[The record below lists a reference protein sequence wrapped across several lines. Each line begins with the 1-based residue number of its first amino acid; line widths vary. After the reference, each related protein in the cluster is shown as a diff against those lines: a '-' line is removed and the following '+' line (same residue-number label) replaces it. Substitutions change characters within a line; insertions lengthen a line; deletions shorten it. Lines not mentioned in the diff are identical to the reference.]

1 MAKIKTMYS
10 KLKNWHKGA
19 ILVGLFVVVTV
30 LLLYMNTPKTEV
42 TLYKNLSETS
52 QQQVTDQLAKM
63 GVDYTVDKSG
73 NILVDEKVET
83 LVRDKFADLGIP
95 YTGQD
100 GNDILLNSSLG
111 ASEEDKKMQ
120 EKVGTKVNLE
130 KEIVQSYGTTIDS
143 ASVQLT
149 LPESSSIF
157 EEASQKGTAA
167 VTLKTKNNQ
176 TLTSEQV
183 LGIQRT
189 VSAAVPN
196 VASDD
201 VAIID
206 TKKGVISEADT
217 SKEEGSS
224 AYKNEVDI
232 QNAIGKNVK
241 TDIEGT
247 LSSIFAL
254 DNFRVNTNV
263 VVNFDEIK
271 QNTEHYPNDGKVRS
285 NQKDTSTDTSKGSAN
300 TTESG
305 TASNADVPNY
315 TEQNGD
321 DTNTYTSEKS
331 SETTNYELDSTIQ
344 EIKKHPALAK
354 TNVVVWVDQNALNKN
369 GVDMAEFTK
378 AIGVSAGLTPNMTT
392 EEAGADGE
400 AAAAPTFE
408 GTFQNGDVTIMPIQ
422 FLDNATPAEKDTTEK
437 AEPASKA
444 WIWWLAGGLL
454 FAVIAAGIIT
464 YIILLKRKE
473 QLEEALE
480 PEEKDY
486 IPAEEAIINPEEH
499 PDFNFQT
506 DAFDL
511 SEPELKARKES
522 LKNKLGEMAKE
533 DPGRAA
539 AVIQKWLNERQE

>member
-19 ILVGLFVVVTV
+19 IFVGLFVVVTV
-30 LLLYMNTPKTEV
+30 FLLYLNTPKTEI

-130 KEIVQSYGTTIDS
+130 KEIVQSYGTTVDS

-157 EEASQKGTAA
+157 EEASQKGSAA

-196 VASDD
+196 VASED

-206 TKKGVISEADT
+206 TKNGVISEADT
-217 SKEEGSS
+217 TKEEGSS

-254 DNFRVNTNV
+254 DNFRVNTSV
-263 VVNFDEIK
+263 TVNFDEIK
-271 QNTEHYPNDGKVRS
+271 QNTERYPNDGKVRS

-305 TASNADVPNY
+305 TAANADVPNY
-315 TEQNGD
+315 TEENGGD
-321 DTNTYTSEKS
+321 ANTYTSEKS

-354 TNVVVWVDQNALNKN
+354 TNVVVWVDQQALNNN

-378 AIGVSAGLTPNMTT
+378 AVGVSAGLTPNMATPEGA
-392 EEAGADGE
+392 EEGAT
-400 AAAAPTFE
+400 PTFE

-422 FLDNATPAEKDTTEK
+422 FLDNQAPVEKDTGKTPES
-437 AEPASKA
+437 ASKA

-454 FAVIAAGIIT
+454 FAIIAAGIIG
-464 YIILLKRKE
+464 YIIFLKRKE

-480 PEEKDY
+480 PEEVDY
-486 IPAEEAIINPEEH
+486 IPAEEAIVVPEDH

-506 DAFDL
+506 DAFHL

>member
-19 ILVGLFVVVTV
+19 IFVGLFVVVTV
-30 LLLYMNTPKTEV
+30 FLLYLNTPKTEI

-130 KEIVQSYGTTIDS
+130 KEIVQSYGTTVDS

-157 EEASQKGTAA
+157 EEASQKGSAA

-196 VASDD
+196 VASED

-206 TKKGVISEADT
+206 TKNGVISEADT
-217 SKEEGSS
+217 TKEEGSS

-254 DNFRVNTNV
+254 DNFRVNTSV
-263 VVNFDEIK
+263 TVNFDEIK
-271 QNTEHYPNDGKVRS
+271 QNTERYPNDGKVRS
-285 NQKDTSTDTSKGSAN
+285 NQKDTSTDTSKGSTN

-305 TASNADVPNY
+305 TAANADVPNY
-315 TEQNGD
+315 TEENGG

-354 TNVVVWVDQNALNKN
+354 TNVVVWVDQQALNNN

-378 AIGVSAGLTPNMTT
+378 AVGVSAGLTPNMATPEGA
-392 EEAGADGE
+392 EEGAT
-400 AAAAPTFE
+400 PTFE

-422 FLDNATPAEKDTTEK
+422 FLDNQTPVEKDAGKTP
-437 AEPASKA
+437 EPASKA

-454 FAVIAAGIIT
+454 FAIIAAGIIG
-464 YIILLKRKE
+464 YIIFLKRKE

-480 PEEKDY
+480 PEEVDY
-486 IPAEEAIINPEEH
+486 IPAEEAIVMPEDH

-506 DAFDL
+506 DAFHL

>member
-19 ILVGLFVVVTV
+19 IFVGLFVVVTV
-30 LLLYMNTPKTEV
+30 FLLYLNTPKTEI

-73 NILVDEKVET
+73 NILVDEKVEI

-130 KEIVQSYGTTIDS
+130 KEIVQSYGTTVDS

-157 EEASQKGTAA
+157 EEASQKGSAA

-196 VASDD
+196 VASED

-206 TKKGVISEADT
+206 TKNGVISEADT
-217 SKEEGSS
+217 TKEEGSS

-254 DNFRVNTNV
+254 DNFRVNTSV
-263 VVNFDEIK
+263 TVNFDEIK
-271 QNTEHYPNDGKVRS
+271 QNTERYPNDGKVRS
-285 NQKDTSTDTSKGSAN
+285 NQKDTSTDTSKGSTN

-305 TASNADVPNY
+305 TAANADVPNY
-315 TEQNGD
+315 TEENGG

-354 TNVVVWVDQNALNKN
+354 TNVVVWVDQQALNNN

-378 AIGVSAGLTPNMTT
+378 AVGVSAGLTPNMATPEGA
-392 EEAGADGE
+392 EEGAT
-400 AAAAPTFE
+400 PTFE

-422 FLDNATPAEKDTTEK
+422 FLDNQTPVEKDAGKTP
-437 AEPASKA
+437 EPASKA

-454 FAVIAAGIIT
+454 FAIIAAGIIG
-464 YIILLKRKE
+464 YIIFLKRKE

-480 PEEKDY
+480 PEEVDY
-486 IPAEEAIINPEEH
+486 IPAEEAIVMPEDH

-506 DAFDL
+506 DAFHL

>member
-19 ILVGLFVVVTV
+19 IFVGLFVVVTV
-30 LLLYMNTPKTEV
+30 FLLYLNTPKTEI

-63 GVDYTVDKSG
+63 GVDYTVDKTG

-130 KEIVQSYGTTIDS
+130 KEIVQSYGTTVDS
-143 ASVQLT
+143 VSVQLT

-157 EEASQKGTAA
+157 EEASQKGSAA

-196 VASDD
+196 VASED

-206 TKKGVISEADT
+206 TKNGVISEADT
-217 SKEEGSS
+217 TKEEGSS

-254 DNFRVNTNV
+254 DNFRVNTSV
-263 VVNFDEIK
+263 TVNFDEIK
-271 QNTEHYPNDGKVRS
+271 QNTERYPNDGKVRS
-285 NQKDTSTDTSKGSAN
+285 NQKDTSTDTTKGSTN

-305 TASNADVPNY
+305 TAANADVPNY
-315 TEQNGD
+315 TEENGG

-354 TNVVVWVDQNALNKN
+354 TNVVVWVDQQALNNN

-378 AIGVSAGLTPNMTT
+378 AVGVSAGLTPNMATPEGAEEGTT
-392 EEAGADGE
+392 
-400 AAAAPTFE
+400 PTFE

-422 FLDNATPAEKDTTEK
+422 FLDNQAPVEKDTGKTP
-437 AEPASKA
+437 EPASKA

-454 FAVIAAGIIT
+454 FAIIAAGIIG
-464 YIILLKRKE
+464 YIIFLKRKE

-480 PEEKDY
+480 PEEVDY
-486 IPAEEAIINPEEH
+486 IPAEEAIVVPEDH

-506 DAFDL
+506 DAFHL

>member
-19 ILVGLFVVVTV
+19 IFVGLFVVVTV
-30 LLLYMNTPKTEV
+30 FLLYLNTPKTEI
-42 TLYKNLSETS
+42 TLYKNLSETG

-120 EKVGTKVNLE
+120 EKVGIKVNLE
-130 KEIVQSYGTTIDS
+130 KEIVQSYGTTVDS

-157 EEASQKGTAA
+157 EEASQKGSAA

-196 VASDD
+196 VASED

-206 TKKGVISEADT
+206 TKNGVISEADT
-217 SKEEGSS
+217 TKEEGSS

-254 DNFRVNTNV
+254 DNFRVNTSV
-263 VVNFDEIK
+263 TVNFDEIK
-271 QNTEHYPNDGKVRS
+271 QNTERYPNDGKVRS
-285 NQKDTSTDTSKGSAN
+285 NQKDTSTDTSKGSTN

-305 TASNADVPNY
+305 TAANADVPNY
-315 TEQNGD
+315 TEENGG

-354 TNVVVWVDQNALNKN
+354 TNVVVWVDQQALNNN

-378 AIGVSAGLTPNMTT
+378 AVGVSAGLTPNMATPEGA
-392 EEAGADGE
+392 EEGAT
-400 AAAAPTFE
+400 PTFE

-422 FLDNATPAEKDTTEK
+422 FLDNQTPVEKDTAKTPES
-437 AEPASKA
+437 ASKA

-454 FAVIAAGIIT
+454 FAIIAAGIIG
-464 YIILLKRKE
+464 YIIFLKRKE

-480 PEEKDY
+480 PEEVDY
-486 IPAEEAIINPEEH
+486 IPAEEAIVEPEDH

-506 DAFDL
+506 DAFHL

>member
-1 MAKIKTMYS
+1 MYS

-19 ILVGLFVVVTV
+19 IFVGLFVVVTV
-30 LLLYMNTPKTEV
+30 FLLYLNTPKTEI

-130 KEIVQSYGTTIDS
+130 KEIVQSYGTTVDN

-157 EEASQKGTAA
+157 EEASQKGSAA

-196 VASDD
+196 VASED

-206 TKKGVISEADT
+206 TKNGVISEADT
-217 SKEEGSS
+217 TKEEGSS

-254 DNFRVNTNV
+254 DNFRVNTSV
-263 VVNFDEIK
+263 TVNFDEIK
-271 QNTEHYPNDGKVRS
+271 QNTERYPNDGKVRS
-285 NQKDTSTDTSKGSAN
+285 NQKDTSTDTSKGSTN

-305 TASNADVPNY
+305 TAANADVPNY
-315 TEQNGD
+315 TEENGG

-354 TNVVVWVDQNALNKN
+354 TNVVVWVDQQALNNN
-369 GVDMAEFTK
+369 GVDMAGFTK
-378 AIGVSAGLTPNMTT
+378 AVGVSAGLTPNMATPEGA
-392 EEAGADGE
+392 EEGAT
-400 AAAAPTFE
+400 PTFE

-422 FLDNATPAEKDTTEK
+422 FLDNQAPVEKDTGKTP
-437 AEPASKA
+437 EPASKA

-454 FAVIAAGIIT
+454 FAIIAAGIIG
-464 YIILLKRKE
+464 YIIFLKRKE

-480 PEEKDY
+480 PEEVDY
-486 IPAEEAIINPEEH
+486 IPAEEAIVVPEDH

-506 DAFDL
+506 DAFHL

>member
-19 ILVGLFVVVTV
+19 IFVGLFVVVTV
-30 LLLYMNTPKTEV
+30 FLLYLNTPKTEI

-130 KEIVQSYGTTIDS
+130 KEIVQSYGTTVDN

-157 EEASQKGTAA
+157 EEASQKGSAA

-196 VASDD
+196 VASED

-206 TKKGVISEADT
+206 TKNGVISEADT
-217 SKEEGSS
+217 TKEEGSS

-254 DNFRVNTNV
+254 DNFRVNTSV
-263 VVNFDEIK
+263 TVNFDEIK
-271 QNTEHYPNDGKVRS
+271 QNTERYPNDGKVRS
-285 NQKDTSTDTSKGSAN
+285 NQKDTSTDTSKGSTN

-305 TASNADVPNY
+305 TAANADVPNY
-315 TEQNGD
+315 TEENGG

-354 TNVVVWVDQNALNKN
+354 TNVVVWVDQQALNNN
-369 GVDMAEFTK
+369 GVDMAGFTK
-378 AIGVSAGLTPNMTT
+378 AVGVSAGLTPNMATPEGA
-392 EEAGADGE
+392 EEGAT
-400 AAAAPTFE
+400 PTFE

-422 FLDNATPAEKDTTEK
+422 FLDNQAPVEKDTGKTP
-437 AEPASKA
+437 EPASKA

-454 FAVIAAGIIT
+454 FAIIAAGIIG
-464 YIILLKRKE
+464 YIIFLKRKE

-480 PEEKDY
+480 PEEVDY
-486 IPAEEAIINPEEH
+486 IPAEEAIVVPEDH

-506 DAFDL
+506 DAFHL

>member
-19 ILVGLFVVVTV
+19 IFVGLFVVVTV
-30 LLLYMNTPKTEV
+30 FLLYLNTPKTEI

-111 ASEEDKKMQ
+111 ASEEEKKMQ

-130 KEIVQSYGTTIDS
+130 KEIVQSYGTTVDS

-157 EEASQKGTAA
+157 EEASQKGSAA

-196 VASDD
+196 VASED

-206 TKKGVISEADT
+206 TKNGVISEADT
-217 SKEEGSS
+217 TKEEGSS

-241 TDIEGT
+241 IDIEGT

-254 DNFRVNTNV
+254 DNFRVNTSV
-263 VVNFDEIK
+263 TVNFDEIK
-271 QNTEHYPNDGKVRS
+271 QNTERYPNDGKVRS
-285 NQKDTSTDTSKGSAN
+285 NQKDTSTDTSKGSTN

-305 TASNADVPNY
+305 TAANADVPNY
-315 TEQNGD
+315 TEENGG

-354 TNVVVWVDQNALNKN
+354 TNVVVWVDQQALNNN

-378 AIGVSAGLTPNMTT
+378 AVGVSAGLTPNMATPEGA
-392 EEAGADGE
+392 EEGAT
-400 AAAAPTFE
+400 PTFE

-422 FLDNATPAEKDTTEK
+422 FLDNQTPVEKDAGKTP
-437 AEPASKA
+437 EPASKA

-454 FAVIAAGIIT
+454 FAIIAAGIIG
-464 YIILLKRKE
+464 YIIFLKRKE

-480 PEEKDY
+480 PEEVDY
-486 IPAEEAIINPEEH
+486 IPAEEAIVMPEDH

-506 DAFDL
+506 DAFHL

>member
-19 ILVGLFVVVTV
+19 IFVGLFVVVTV
-30 LLLYMNTPKTEV
+30 FLLYLNTPKTEI
-42 TLYKNLSETS
+42 TLYKNLSETG

-120 EKVGTKVNLE
+120 EKVGIKVNLE
-130 KEIVQSYGTTIDS
+130 KEIVQSYGTTVDS

-157 EEASQKGTAA
+157 EEASQKGSAA

-196 VASDD
+196 VASED

-206 TKKGVISEADT
+206 TKNGVISEADT
-217 SKEEGSS
+217 TKEEGSS

-254 DNFRVNTNV
+254 DNFRVNTSV
-263 VVNFDEIK
+263 TVNFDEIK
-271 QNTEHYPNDGKVRS
+271 QNTERYPNDGKVRS
-285 NQKDTSTDTSKGSAN
+285 NQKDTLTDTSKGSTN

-305 TASNADVPNY
+305 TAANADVPNY
-315 TEQNGD
+315 TEENGG

-354 TNVVVWVDQNALNKN
+354 TNVVVWVDQQALNNN

-378 AIGVSAGLTPNMTT
+378 AVGVSAGLTPNMATPEGA
-392 EEAGADGE
+392 EEGAT
-400 AAAAPTFE
+400 PTFE

-422 FLDNATPAEKDTTEK
+422 FLDNQTPVEKDTAKTP
-437 AEPASKA
+437 EPASKA

-454 FAVIAAGIIT
+454 FAIIAAGIIG
-464 YIILLKRKE
+464 YIIFLKRKE

-480 PEEKDY
+480 PEEVDY
-486 IPAEEAIINPEEH
+486 IPAEEAIVEPEDH

-506 DAFDL
+506 DAFHL

>member
-1 MAKIKTMYS
+1 MYS

-19 ILVGLFVVVTV
+19 IFVGLFVVVTV
-30 LLLYMNTPKTEV
+30 FLLYLNTPKTEI

-130 KEIVQSYGTTIDS
+130 KEIVQSYGTTVDS

-157 EEASQKGTAA
+157 EEASQKGSAA

-196 VASDD
+196 VASED

-206 TKKGVISEADT
+206 TKNGVISEADT
-217 SKEEGSS
+217 TKEEGSS

-254 DNFRVNTNV
+254 DNFRVNTSV
-263 VVNFDEIK
+263 TVNFDEIK
-271 QNTEHYPNDGKVRS
+271 QNTERYPNDGKVRS
-285 NQKDTSTDTSKGSAN
+285 NQKDTSTDTSKGSTN

-305 TASNADVPNY
+305 TAANADVPNY
-315 TEQNGD
+315 TEENGG

-354 TNVVVWVDQNALNKN
+354 TNVVVWVDQQALNNN

-378 AIGVSAGLTPNMTT
+378 AVGVSAGLTPNMATPEGA
-392 EEAGADGE
+392 EEGATL
-400 AAAAPTFE
+400 TFE

-422 FLDNATPAEKDTTEK
+422 FLDNQTPVEKDAGKTP
-437 AEPASKA
+437 EPASKA

-454 FAVIAAGIIT
+454 FAIIAAGIIG
-464 YIILLKRKE
+464 YIIFLKRKE

-480 PEEKDY
+480 PEEVDY
-486 IPAEEAIINPEEH
+486 IPAEEAIVMPEDH

-506 DAFDL
+506 DAFHL

>member
-1 MAKIKTMYS
+1 MYS

-19 ILVGLFVVVTV
+19 IFVGLFVVVTV
-30 LLLYMNTPKTEV
+30 FLLYLNTPKTEI

-130 KEIVQSYGTTIDS
+130 KEIVQSYGTTVDS

-157 EEASQKGTAA
+157 EEASQKGSAA

-196 VASDD
+196 VASED

-206 TKKGVISEADT
+206 TKNGVISEADT
-217 SKEEGSS
+217 TKEEGSS

-254 DNFRVNTNV
+254 DNFRVNTSV
-263 VVNFDEIK
+263 TVNFDEIK
-271 QNTEHYPNDGKVRS
+271 QNTESYPNDGKVRS
-285 NQKDTSTDTSKGSAN
+285 NQKDTSTDTSKGSTN

-305 TASNADVPNY
+305 TAANADVPNY
-315 TEQNGD
+315 TEENGG

-354 TNVVVWVDQNALNKN
+354 TNVVVWVDQQALNNN

-378 AIGVSAGLTPNMTT
+378 AVGVSAGLTPNMATPEGA
-392 EEAGADGE
+392 EEGAT
-400 AAAAPTFE
+400 PTFE

-422 FLDNATPAEKDTTEK
+422 FLDNQAPVEKDTGKTPES
-437 AEPASKA
+437 ASKA

-454 FAVIAAGIIT
+454 FAIIAAGIIG
-464 YIILLKRKE
+464 YIIFLKRKE

-480 PEEKDY
+480 PEEVDY
-486 IPAEEAIINPEEH
+486 IPAEEAIVVPEDH

-506 DAFDL
+506 DAFHL

>member
-19 ILVGLFVVVTV
+19 IFVGLFVVVTV
-30 LLLYMNTPKTEV
+30 FLLYLNMPKTEI

-130 KEIVQSYGTTIDS
+130 KEIVQSYGTTVDS

-157 EEASQKGTAA
+157 EEASQKGSAA

-196 VASDD
+196 VASED

-206 TKKGVISEADT
+206 TKNGVISEADT

-254 DNFRVNTNV
+254 DNFRVNTSV
-263 VVNFDEIK
+263 TVNFDEIK
-271 QNTEHYPNDGKVRS
+271 QNTERYPNDGKVRS
-285 NQKDTSTDTSKGSAN
+285 NQKDTSTDTSKGSTN

-305 TASNADVPNY
+305 TAANADVPNY
-315 TEQNGD
+315 TEENGG

-354 TNVVVWVDQNALNKN
+354 TNVVVWVDQQALNNN

-378 AIGVSAGLTPNMTT
+378 AVGVSAGLTPNMATPEGA
-392 EEAGADGE
+392 EEGAT
-400 AAAAPTFE
+400 PTFE

-422 FLDNATPAEKDTTEK
+422 FLDNQTPVEKDAGKTP
-437 AEPASKA
+437 EPASKA

-454 FAVIAAGIIT
+454 FAIIAAGIIG
-464 YIILLKRKE
+464 YIIFLKRKE

-480 PEEKDY
+480 PEEVDY
-486 IPAEEAIINPEEH
+486 IPAEEAIVMPEDH

-506 DAFDL
+506 DAFHL

>member
-19 ILVGLFVVVTV
+19 IFVGLFVVVTV
-30 LLLYMNTPKTEV
+30 FLLYLNTPKTEI

-130 KEIVQSYGTTIDS
+130 KEIVQSYGTTVDS

-157 EEASQKGTAA
+157 EEASQKGSAA

-196 VASDD
+196 VASED

-206 TKKGVISEADT
+206 TKNGVISEADT
-217 SKEEGSS
+217 TKEEGSS

-254 DNFRVNTNV
+254 DNFRVNTSV
-263 VVNFDEIK
+263 TVNFDEIK
-271 QNTEHYPNDGKVRS
+271 QNTERYPNDGKVRS
-285 NQKDTSTDTSKGSAN
+285 NQKDTSTDTSKGSTN

-305 TASNADVPNY
+305 TAANADVPNY
-315 TEQNGD
+315 TEENGG

-354 TNVVVWVDQNALNKN
+354 TNVVVWVDQQSLNNN

-378 AIGVSAGLTPNMTT
+378 AVGVSAGLTPNMATPEGA
-392 EEAGADGE
+392 EEGAT
-400 AAAAPTFE
+400 PTFE

-422 FLDNATPAEKDTTEK
+422 FLDNQVPVEKDTGKTPES
-437 AEPASKA
+437 ASKA

-454 FAVIAAGIIT
+454 FAIIAAGIIG
-464 YIILLKRKE
+464 YIIFLKRKE

-480 PEEKDY
+480 PEEVDY
-486 IPAEEAIINPEEH
+486 IPAEEAIVVPEDH

-506 DAFDL
+506 DAFHL

>member
-1 MAKIKTMYS
+1 MYS

-19 ILVGLFVVVTV
+19 IFVGLFVVVTV
-30 LLLYMNTPKTEV
+30 FLLYLNTPKTEI

-52 QQQVTDQLAKM
+52 QQQVTDQLAKI

-130 KEIVQSYGTTIDS
+130 KEIVQSYGTTVDS

-157 EEASQKGTAA
+157 EEASQKGSAA

-196 VASDD
+196 VASED

-206 TKKGVISEADT
+206 TKNGVISEADT
-217 SKEEGSS
+217 TKEEGSS

-254 DNFRVNTNV
+254 DNFRVNTSV
-263 VVNFDEIK
+263 TVNFDEIK
-271 QNTEHYPNDGKVRS
+271 QNTESYPNDGKVRS
-285 NQKDTSTDTSKGSAN
+285 NQKDTSTDTSKGSTN

-305 TASNADVPNY
+305 TAANADVPNY
-315 TEQNGD
+315 TEENGG

-354 TNVVVWVDQNALNKN
+354 TNVVVWVDQQALNNN

-378 AIGVSAGLTPNMTT
+378 AVGVSAGLTPNMATPEGA
-392 EEAGADGE
+392 EEGAT
-400 AAAAPTFE
+400 PTFE

-422 FLDNATPAEKDTTEK
+422 FLDNQAPVEKDTGKTPES
-437 AEPASKA
+437 ASKA

-454 FAVIAAGIIT
+454 FAIIAAGIIG
-464 YIILLKRKE
+464 YIIFLKRKE

-480 PEEKDY
+480 PEEVDY
-486 IPAEEAIINPEEH
+486 IPAEEAIVVPEDH

-506 DAFDL
+506 DAFHL

>member
-19 ILVGLFVVVTV
+19 IFVGLFVVVTV
-30 LLLYMNTPKTEV
+30 FLLYLNTPKTEI

-130 KEIVQSYGTTIDS
+130 KEIVQSYGTTVDS
-143 ASVQLT
+143 VSVQLT

-157 EEASQKGTAA
+157 EEASQKGSAA

-196 VASDD
+196 VASED

-206 TKKGVISEADT
+206 TKNGVISEADT

-254 DNFRVNTNV
+254 DNFRVNTSV
-263 VVNFDEIK
+263 TVNFDEIK
-271 QNTEHYPNDGKVRS
+271 QNTERYPNDGKVRS
-285 NQKDTSTDTSKGSAN
+285 NQKDTSTDTSKGSTN

-305 TASNADVPNY
+305 TAANADVPNY
-315 TEQNGD
+315 TEENGG

-354 TNVVVWVDQNALNKN
+354 TNVVVWVDQQALNNN

-378 AIGVSAGLTPNMTT
+378 AVGVSAGLTPNMATPEGA
-392 EEAGADGE
+392 EEGAT
-400 AAAAPTFE
+400 PTFE

-422 FLDNATPAEKDTTEK
+422 FLDNQTPVEKDAGKTP
-437 AEPASKA
+437 EPASKA

-454 FAVIAAGIIT
+454 FAIIAAGIIG
-464 YIILLKRKE
+464 YIIFLKRKE

-480 PEEKDY
+480 PEEVDY
-486 IPAEEAIINPEEH
+486 IPAEEAIVMPEDH

-506 DAFDL
+506 DAFHL

>member
-19 ILVGLFVVVTV
+19 IFVGLFVVVTV
-30 LLLYMNTPKTEV
+30 FLLYLNTPKTEI

-130 KEIVQSYGTTIDS
+130 KEIVQSYGTTVDS

-157 EEASQKGTAA
+157 EEASQKGSAA

-196 VASDD
+196 VASED

-206 TKKGVISEADT
+206 TKNGVISEADT
-217 SKEEGSS
+217 TKEEGSS

-254 DNFRVNTNV
+254 DNFRVNTSV
-263 VVNFDEIK
+263 TVNFDEIK
-271 QNTEHYPNDGKVRS
+271 QNTERYPNDGKVRS
-285 NQKDTSTDTSKGSAN
+285 NQKDTSTDTSKGSTN

-305 TASNADVPNY
+305 TAANADVPNY
-315 TEQNGD
+315 TEENGG

-354 TNVVVWVDQNALNKN
+354 TNVVVWVDQQSLNNN

-378 AIGVSAGLTPNMTT
+378 AVGVSAGLTPNMATPEGA
-392 EEAGADGE
+392 EEGAT
-400 AAAAPTFE
+400 PTFE

-422 FLDNATPAEKDTTEK
+422 FLDNQAPVEKDTGKTPES
-437 AEPASKA
+437 ASKA

-454 FAVIAAGIIT
+454 FAIIAAGIIG
-464 YIILLKRKE
+464 YIIFLKRKE

-480 PEEKDY
+480 PEEVDY
-486 IPAEEAIINPEEH
+486 IPAEEAIVVPEDH

-506 DAFDL
+506 DAFHL

>member
-1 MAKIKTMYS
+1 MYS

-19 ILVGLFVVVTV
+19 IFVGLFVVVTV
-30 LLLYMNTPKTEV
+30 FLLYLNTPKTEI

-130 KEIVQSYGTTIDS
+130 KEIVQSYGTTVDS

-157 EEASQKGTAA
+157 EEASQKGSAA

-196 VASDD
+196 VASED

-206 TKKGVISEADT
+206 TKNGVISEADT
-217 SKEEGSS
+217 TKEEGSS

-254 DNFRVNTNV
+254 DNFRVNTSV
-263 VVNFDEIK
+263 TVNFDEIK
-271 QNTEHYPNDGKVRS
+271 QNTERYPNDGKVRS
-285 NQKDTSTDTSKGSAN
+285 NQKDTSTDTSKGSTN

-305 TASNADVPNY
+305 TAANADVPNY
-315 TEQNGD
+315 TEENGGD
-321 DTNTYTSEKS
+321 ANTYTSEKS

-354 TNVVVWVDQNALNKN
+354 TNVVVWVDQQALNNN

-378 AIGVSAGLTPNMTT
+378 AVGVSAGLTPNMATPEGA
-392 EEAGADGE
+392 EEGAT
-400 AAAAPTFE
+400 PTFE

-422 FLDNATPAEKDTTEK
+422 FLDNQAPVEKDTGKTPES
-437 AEPASKA
+437 ASKA

-454 FAVIAAGIIT
+454 FAIIAAGIIG
-464 YIILLKRKE
+464 YIIFLKRKE

-480 PEEKDY
+480 PEEVDY
-486 IPAEEAIINPEEH
+486 IPAEEAIVVPEDH

-506 DAFDL
+506 DAFHL

>member
-1 MAKIKTMYS
+1 MYS

-19 ILVGLFVVVTV
+19 IFVGLFVVVTV
-30 LLLYMNTPKTEV
+30 FLLYLNTPKTEI

-83 LVRDKFADLGIP
+83 LVRDKFADLGVP

-130 KEIVQSYGTTIDS
+130 KEIVQSYGTTVDS

-157 EEASQKGTAA
+157 EEASQKGSAA

-196 VASDD
+196 VASED

-206 TKKGVISEADT
+206 TKNGVISEADT
-217 SKEEGSS
+217 TKEEGSS

-254 DNFRVNTNV
+254 DNFRVNTSV
-263 VVNFDEIK
+263 TVNFDEIK
-271 QNTEHYPNDGKVRS
+271 QNTERYPNDGKVRS
-285 NQKDTSTDTSKGSAN
+285 NQKDTSTDTSKGSTN

-305 TASNADVPNY
+305 TAANADVPNY
-315 TEQNGD
+315 TEENGG

-354 TNVVVWVDQNALNKN
+354 TNVVVWVDQQALNNN

-378 AIGVSAGLTPNMTT
+378 AVGVSAGLTPNIATPEGA
-392 EEAGADGE
+392 EEGAT
-400 AAAAPTFE
+400 PTFE

-422 FLDNATPAEKDTTEK
+422 FLDNQTPVEKDAGKTP
-437 AEPASKA
+437 EPASKA

-454 FAVIAAGIIT
+454 FAIIAAGIIG
-464 YIILLKRKE
+464 YIIFLKRKE

-480 PEEKDY
+480 PEEVDY
-486 IPAEEAIINPEEH
+486 IPAEEAIVMPEDH

-506 DAFDL
+506 DAFHL

>member
-19 ILVGLFVVVTV
+19 IFVGLFVVVTV
-30 LLLYMNTPKTEV
+30 FLLYLNTPKTEI

-130 KEIVQSYGTTIDS
+130 KEIVQSYGTTVDS

-157 EEASQKGTAA
+157 EEASQKGSAA

-196 VASDD
+196 VDSED

-206 TKKGVISEADT
+206 TKNGVISEADT
-217 SKEEGSS
+217 TKEEGSS

-254 DNFRVNTNV
+254 DNFRVNTSV
-263 VVNFDEIK
+263 TVNFDEIK
-271 QNTEHYPNDGKVRS
+271 QNTERYPNDGKVRS
-285 NQKDTSTDTSKGSAN
+285 NQKDTSTDTSKGSTN

-305 TASNADVPNY
+305 TAANADVPNY
-315 TEQNGD
+315 TEENGG

-354 TNVVVWVDQNALNKN
+354 TNVVVWVDQQALNNN

-378 AIGVSAGLTPNMTT
+378 AVGVSAGLTPNMATPEGA
-392 EEAGADGE
+392 EEGAT
-400 AAAAPTFE
+400 PTFE

-422 FLDNATPAEKDTTEK
+422 FLDNQAPVEKDIGKTPES
-437 AEPASKA
+437 ASKA

-454 FAVIAAGIIT
+454 FAIIAAGIIG
-464 YIILLKRKE
+464 YIIFLKRKE

-480 PEEKDY
+480 PEEVDY
-486 IPAEEAIINPEEH
+486 IPAEEAIVVPEDH

-506 DAFDL
+506 DAFHL

>member
-19 ILVGLFVVVTV
+19 IFVGLFVVVTV
-30 LLLYMNTPKTEV
+30 FLLYLNTPKTEI

-130 KEIVQSYGTTIDS
+130 KEIVQSYGTTVDS

-149 LPESSSIF
+149 LAESSSIF
-157 EEASQKGTAA
+157 EEASQKGSAA

-196 VASDD
+196 VASED

-206 TKKGVISEADT
+206 TKNGVISEADT
-217 SKEEGSS
+217 TKEEGSS

-254 DNFRVNTNV
+254 DNFRVNTSV
-263 VVNFDEIK
+263 TVNFDEIK
-271 QNTEHYPNDGKVRS
+271 QNTERYPNDGKVRS
-285 NQKDTSTDTSKGSAN
+285 NQKDTSTDTSKGSTN

-305 TASNADVPNY
+305 TAANADVPNY
-315 TEQNGD
+315 TEENGG

-354 TNVVVWVDQNALNKN
+354 TNVVVWVDQQALNNN

-378 AIGVSAGLTPNMTT
+378 AVGVSAGLTPNMATPEGA
-392 EEAGADGE
+392 EEGAT
-400 AAAAPTFE
+400 PTFE

-422 FLDNATPAEKDTTEK
+422 FLDNQTPVEKDAGKTP
-437 AEPASKA
+437 EPASKA

-454 FAVIAAGIIT
+454 FAIIAAGIIG
-464 YIILLKRKE
+464 YIIFLKRKE

-480 PEEKDY
+480 PEEVDY
-486 IPAEEAIINPEEH
+486 IPAEEAIVMPEDH

-506 DAFDL
+506 DAFHL

>member
-19 ILVGLFVVVTV
+19 IFVGLFVVVTV
-30 LLLYMNTPKTEV
+30 FLLYLNTPKTEI

-130 KEIVQSYGTTIDS
+130 KEIVQSYGTTVDS

-157 EEASQKGTAA
+157 EEASQKGSAA

-176 TLTSEQV
+176 TMTSEQV

-196 VASDD
+196 VASED

-206 TKKGVISEADT
+206 TKNGVISEADT
-217 SKEEGSS
+217 TKEEGSS

-254 DNFRVNTNV
+254 DNFRVNTSV
-263 VVNFDEIK
+263 TVNFDEIK
-271 QNTEHYPNDGKVRS
+271 QNTERYPNDGKVRS
-285 NQKDTSTDTSKGSAN
+285 NQKDTSTDTSKGSTN

-305 TASNADVPNY
+305 TAANADVPNY
-315 TEQNGD
+315 TEENGG

-354 TNVVVWVDQNALNKN
+354 TNVVVWVDQQALNNN

-378 AIGVSAGLTPNMTT
+378 AVGVSAGLTPNMATPEGA
-392 EEAGADGE
+392 EEGAT
-400 AAAAPTFE
+400 PTFE

-422 FLDNATPAEKDTTEK
+422 FLDNQTPVEKDAGKTP
-437 AEPASKA
+437 EPASKA

-454 FAVIAAGIIT
+454 FAIIAAGIIG
-464 YIILLKRKE
+464 YIIFLKRKE

-480 PEEKDY
+480 PEEVDY
-486 IPAEEAIINPEEH
+486 IPAEEAIVMPEDH

-506 DAFDL
+506 DAFHL

>member
-1 MAKIKTMYS
+1 MYS

-19 ILVGLFVVVTV
+19 IFVGLFVVVTV
-30 LLLYMNTPKTEV
+30 FLLYLNTPKTEI

-130 KEIVQSYGTTIDS
+130 KEIVQSYGTTVDS

-157 EEASQKGTAA
+157 EEASQKGSAA

-196 VASDD
+196 VASED

-206 TKKGVISEADT
+206 TKNGVISEADT
-217 SKEEGSS
+217 TKEEGSS

-241 TDIEGT
+241 IDIEGT

-254 DNFRVNTNV
+254 DNFRVNTSV
-263 VVNFDEIK
+263 TVNFDEIK
-271 QNTEHYPNDGKVRS
+271 QNTERYPNDGKVRS
-285 NQKDTSTDTSKGSAN
+285 NQKDTSTDTSKGSTN

-305 TASNADVPNY
+305 TAANADVPNY
-315 TEQNGD
+315 TEENGG

-354 TNVVVWVDQNALNKN
+354 TNVVVWVDQQALNNN

-378 AIGVSAGLTPNMTT
+378 AVGVSAGLTPNMATPEGA
-392 EEAGADGE
+392 EEGAT
-400 AAAAPTFE
+400 PTFE

-422 FLDNATPAEKDTTEK
+422 FLDNQTPVEKDAGKTP
-437 AEPASKA
+437 EPASKA

-454 FAVIAAGIIT
+454 FAIIAAGIIG
-464 YIILLKRKE
+464 YIIFLKRKE

-480 PEEKDY
+480 PEEVDY
-486 IPAEEAIINPEEH
+486 IPAEEAIVMPEDH

-506 DAFDL
+506 DAFHL

>member
-1 MAKIKTMYS
+1 MYS

-19 ILVGLFVVVTV
+19 IFVGLFVVVTV
-30 LLLYMNTPKTEV
+30 FLLYLNTPKTEI

-95 YTGQD
+95 YTGQN

-130 KEIVQSYGTTIDS
+130 KEIVQSYGTTVDS

-157 EEASQKGTAA
+157 EEASQKGSAA

-196 VASDD
+196 VASED

-206 TKKGVISEADT
+206 TKNGVISEADT
-217 SKEEGSS
+217 TKEEGSS

-254 DNFRVNTNV
+254 DNFRVNTSV
-263 VVNFDEIK
+263 TVNFDEIK
-271 QNTEHYPNDGKVRS
+271 QNTERYPNDGKVRS
-285 NQKDTSTDTSKGSAN
+285 NQKDTSTDTSKGSTN

-305 TASNADVPNY
+305 TAANADVPNY
-315 TEQNGD
+315 TEENGG

-354 TNVVVWVDQNALNKN
+354 TNVVVWVDQQALNNN

-378 AIGVSAGLTPNMTT
+378 AVGVSAGLTPNMATPEGA
-392 EEAGADGE
+392 EEGAT
-400 AAAAPTFE
+400 PTFE

-422 FLDNATPAEKDTTEK
+422 FLDNQTPVEKDAGKTP
-437 AEPASKA
+437 EPASKA

-454 FAVIAAGIIT
+454 FAIIAAGIIG
-464 YIILLKRKE
+464 YIIFLKRKE

-480 PEEKDY
+480 PEEVDY
-486 IPAEEAIINPEEH
+486 IPAEEAIVMSEDH

-506 DAFDL
+506 DAFHL

>member
-19 ILVGLFVVVTV
+19 IFVGLFVVVTV
-30 LLLYMNTPKTEV
+30 FLLYLNTPKTEI

-83 LVRDKFADLGIP
+83 LVRDKFADLGVP

-130 KEIVQSYGTTIDS
+130 KEIVQSYGTTVDS

-157 EEASQKGTAA
+157 EEASQKGSAA

-196 VASDD
+196 VASED

-206 TKKGVISEADT
+206 TKNGVISEADT
-217 SKEEGSS
+217 TKEEGSS

-254 DNFRVNTNV
+254 DNFRVNTSV
-263 VVNFDEIK
+263 TVNFDEIK
-271 QNTEHYPNDGKVRS
+271 QNTERYPNDGKVRS
-285 NQKDTSTDTSKGSAN
+285 NQKDTSTDTSKGSTN

-305 TASNADVPNY
+305 TAANADVPNY
-315 TEQNGD
+315 TEENGG

-354 TNVVVWVDQNALNKN
+354 TNVVVWVDQQALNNN

-378 AIGVSAGLTPNMTT
+378 AVGVSAGLTPNIATPEGA
-392 EEAGADGE
+392 EEGAT
-400 AAAAPTFE
+400 PTFE

-422 FLDNATPAEKDTTEK
+422 FLDNQTPVEKDAGKTP
-437 AEPASKA
+437 EPASKA

-454 FAVIAAGIIT
+454 FAIIAAGIIG
-464 YIILLKRKE
+464 YIIFLKRKE

-480 PEEKDY
+480 PEEVDY
-486 IPAEEAIINPEEH
+486 IPAEEAIVMPEDH

-506 DAFDL
+506 DAFHL

>member
-19 ILVGLFVVVTV
+19 IFVGLFVVVTV
-30 LLLYMNTPKTEV
+30 FLLYLNTPKTEI

-130 KEIVQSYGTTIDS
+130 KEIVQSYGATVDS

-157 EEASQKGTAA
+157 EEASQKGSAA

-196 VASDD
+196 VASED

-206 TKKGVISEADT
+206 TKNGVISEADT
-217 SKEEGSS
+217 TKEEGSS

-232 QNAIGKNVK
+232 QNAIEKNVK
-241 TDIEGT
+241 IDIEGT

-254 DNFRVNTNV
+254 DNFRVNTSV
-263 VVNFDEIK
+263 TVNFDEIK
-271 QNTEHYPNDGKVRS
+271 QNTERYPNDGKVRS
-285 NQKDTSTDTSKGSAN
+285 NQKDTSTDTSKGSTN

-305 TASNADVPNY
+305 TAANADVPNY
-315 TEQNGD
+315 TEENGG

-354 TNVVVWVDQNALNKN
+354 TNVVVWVDQQALNNN

-378 AIGVSAGLTPNMTT
+378 AVGVSAGLTPNMATPEGA
-392 EEAGADGE
+392 EEGAT
-400 AAAAPTFE
+400 PTFE

-422 FLDNATPAEKDTTEK
+422 FLDNQAPVEKDTGKTP
-437 AEPASKA
+437 EPASKA

-454 FAVIAAGIIT
+454 FAIIAAGIIG
-464 YIILLKRKE
+464 YIIFLKRKE

-480 PEEKDY
+480 PEEVDY
-486 IPAEEAIINPEEH
+486 IPAEEAIVVPEDH

-506 DAFDL
+506 DAFHL

>member
-1 MAKIKTMYS
+1 MYS

-19 ILVGLFVVVTV
+19 IFVGLFVVVTV
-30 LLLYMNTPKTEV
+30 FLLYLNTPKTEI

-130 KEIVQSYGTTIDS
+130 KEIVQSYGTTVDS

-157 EEASQKGTAA
+157 EEASQKGSAA

-196 VASDD
+196 VASED

-206 TKKGVISEADT
+206 TKNGVISEADT
-217 SKEEGSS
+217 TKEEGSS

-254 DNFRVNTNV
+254 DNFRVNTSV
-263 VVNFDEIK
+263 TVNFDEIK
-271 QNTEHYPNDGKVRS
+271 QNTERYPNDGKVRS
-285 NQKDTSTDTSKGSAN
+285 NQKDTSTDTSKGSTN

-305 TASNADVPNY
+305 TAANADVPNY
-315 TEQNGD
+315 TEENGG

-354 TNVVVWVDQNALNKN
+354 TNVVVWVDQQALNNN

-378 AIGVSAGLTPNMTT
+378 AVGVSAGLTPNMATPEGA
-392 EEAGADGE
+392 EEGAT
-400 AAAAPTFE
+400 PTFE

-422 FLDNATPAEKDTTEK
+422 FLDNQAPVEKDTGKTPES
-437 AEPASKA
+437 ASKA

-454 FAVIAAGIIT
+454 FAIIAAGIIG
-464 YIILLKRKE
+464 YIIFLKRKE

-480 PEEKDY
+480 PEEVDY
-486 IPAEEAIINPEEH
+486 IPTEEAIVVPEDH

-506 DAFDL
+506 DAFHL

>member
-19 ILVGLFVVVTV
+19 IFVGLFVVVTV
-30 LLLYMNTPKTEV
+30 FLLYLNTPKTEI

-130 KEIVQSYGTTIDS
+130 KEIVQSYGTTVDS

-157 EEASQKGTAA
+157 EEASQKGSAA

-196 VASDD
+196 VASED

-206 TKKGVISEADT
+206 TKNGVISEADT
-217 SKEEGSS
+217 TKEEGSS

-254 DNFRVNTNV
+254 DNFHVNTSV
-263 VVNFDEIK
+263 TVNFDEIK
-271 QNTEHYPNDGKVRS
+271 QNTERYPNDGKVRS
-285 NQKDTSTDTSKGSAN
+285 NQKDTSTDTSKGSTN

-305 TASNADVPNY
+305 TAANADVPNY
-315 TEQNGD
+315 TEENGG

-354 TNVVVWVDQNALNKN
+354 TNVVVWVDQQALNNN

-378 AIGVSAGLTPNMTT
+378 AVGVSAGLTPNMATPEGA
-392 EEAGADGE
+392 EEGAT
-400 AAAAPTFE
+400 PTFE

-422 FLDNATPAEKDTTEK
+422 FLDNQTPVEKDAGKTP
-437 AEPASKA
+437 EPASKA

-454 FAVIAAGIIT
+454 FAIIAAGIIG
-464 YIILLKRKE
+464 YIIFLKRKE

-480 PEEKDY
+480 PEEVDY
-486 IPAEEAIINPEEH
+486 IPAEEAIVMPEDH

-506 DAFDL
+506 DAFHL

>member
-1 MAKIKTMYS
+1 MYS

-19 ILVGLFVVVTV
+19 IFVGLFVVVTV
-30 LLLYMNTPKTEV
+30 FLLYLNMPKTEI

-130 KEIVQSYGTTIDS
+130 KEIVQSYGTTVDS

-157 EEASQKGTAA
+157 EEASQKGSAA

-196 VASDD
+196 VASED

-206 TKKGVISEADT
+206 TKNGVISEADT

-254 DNFRVNTNV
+254 DNFRVNTSV
-263 VVNFDEIK
+263 TVNFDEIK
-271 QNTEHYPNDGKVRS
+271 QNTERYPNDGKVRS
-285 NQKDTSTDTSKGSAN
+285 NQKDTSTDTSKGSTN

-305 TASNADVPNY
+305 TAANADVPNY
-315 TEQNGD
+315 TEENGG

-354 TNVVVWVDQNALNKN
+354 TNVVVWVDQQALNNN

-378 AIGVSAGLTPNMTT
+378 AVGVSAGLTPNMATPEGA
-392 EEAGADGE
+392 EEGAT
-400 AAAAPTFE
+400 PTFE

-422 FLDNATPAEKDTTEK
+422 FLDNQTPVEKDAGKTP
-437 AEPASKA
+437 EPASKA

-454 FAVIAAGIIT
+454 FAIIAAGIIG
-464 YIILLKRKE
+464 YIIFLKRKE

-480 PEEKDY
+480 PEEVDY
-486 IPAEEAIINPEEH
+486 IPAEEAIVMPEDH

-506 DAFDL
+506 DAFHL

>member
-19 ILVGLFVVVTV
+19 IFVGLFVVVTV
-30 LLLYMNTPKTEV
+30 FLLYLNTPKTEI

-130 KEIVQSYGTTIDS
+130 KEIVQSYGTTVDS

-157 EEASQKGTAA
+157 EEASQKGSAA

-196 VASDD
+196 VASED

-206 TKKGVISEADT
+206 TKNGVISEADT
-217 SKEEGSS
+217 TKEEGSS

-254 DNFRVNTNV
+254 DNFRVNTSV
-263 VVNFDEIK
+263 TVNFDEIK
-271 QNTEHYPNDGKVRS
+271 QNTERYPNDGKVRS
-285 NQKDTSTDTSKGSAN
+285 NQKDTSTDTSKGSTN

-305 TASNADVPNY
+305 TAANADVPNY
-315 TEQNGD
+315 TEENGG

-354 TNVVVWVDQNALNKN
+354 TNVVVWVDQQALNNN

-378 AIGVSAGLTPNMTT
+378 AVGVSAGLTPNMATPEGA
-392 EEAGADGE
+392 EEGAT
-400 AAAAPTFE
+400 PTFE

-422 FLDNATPAEKDTTEK
+422 FLDNQTPVEKDAGKTP
-437 AEPASKA
+437 EPASKA

-454 FAVIAAGIIT
+454 FAIIAAGIIG
-464 YIILLKRKE
+464 YIIFLKRKE

-480 PEEKDY
+480 PEEVDY
-486 IPAEEAIINPEEH
+486 IPAEEAIVMSEDH

-506 DAFDL
+506 DAFHL

>member
-19 ILVGLFVVVTV
+19 IFVGLFVVVTV
-30 LLLYMNTPKTEV
+30 FLLYLNTPKTEI

-130 KEIVQSYGTTIDS
+130 KEIVQSYGTTVDS

-157 EEASQKGTAA
+157 EEASQKGSAA

-196 VASDD
+196 VASED

-206 TKKGVISEADT
+206 TKNGVISEADT
-217 SKEEGSS
+217 TKEEGSS

-254 DNFRVNTNV
+254 DNFRVNTSV
-263 VVNFDEIK
+263 TVNFDEIK
-271 QNTEHYPNDGKVRS
+271 QNTERYPNDGKVRS
-285 NQKDTSTDTSKGSAN
+285 NQKDTSTDTSKGSTN

-305 TASNADVPNY
+305 TAANADVPNY
-315 TEQNGD
+315 TEENGG

-354 TNVVVWVDQNALNKN
+354 TNVVVWVDQQALNNN

-378 AIGVSAGLTPNMTT
+378 AVGVSAGLTPNMATPEGA
-392 EEAGADGE
+392 EEGATL
-400 AAAAPTFE
+400 TFE

-422 FLDNATPAEKDTTEK
+422 FLDNQTPVEKDAGKTP
-437 AEPASKA
+437 EPASKA

-454 FAVIAAGIIT
+454 FAIIAAGIIG
-464 YIILLKRKE
+464 YIIFLKRKE

-480 PEEKDY
+480 PEEVDY
-486 IPAEEAIINPEEH
+486 IPAEEAIVMPEDH

-506 DAFDL
+506 DAFHL

>member
-19 ILVGLFVVVTV
+19 IFVGLFVVVTV
-30 LLLYMNTPKTEV
+30 FLLYLNTPKTEI

-130 KEIVQSYGTTIDS
+130 KEIVQSYGTTVDS

-157 EEASQKGTAA
+157 EEASQKGSAA

-196 VASDD
+196 VASED

-206 TKKGVISEADT
+206 TKNGVISEADT
-217 SKEEGSS
+217 TKEEGSS

-254 DNFRVNTNV
+254 DNFRVNTSV
-263 VVNFDEIK
+263 TVNFDEIK
-271 QNTEHYPNDGKVRS
+271 QNTERYPNDGKVRS
-285 NQKDTSTDTSKGSAN
+285 NQKDTSTDTSKGSTN

-305 TASNADVPNY
+305 TAANADVPNY
-315 TEQNGD
+315 TEENGG

-354 TNVVVWVDQNALNKN
+354 TNVVVWVDQQALNNN

-378 AIGVSAGLTPNMTT
+378 AVGVSAGLTPNMATPEGA
-392 EEAGADGE
+392 EEGAT
-400 AAAAPTFE
+400 PTFE

-422 FLDNATPAEKDTTEK
+422 FLDNQAPVEKDTGKTPES
-437 AEPASKA
+437 ASKA

-454 FAVIAAGIIT
+454 FAIIAAGIIG
-464 YIILLKRKE
+464 YIIFLKRKE

-480 PEEKDY
+480 PEEVDY
-486 IPAEEAIINPEEH
+486 IAAEEAIVVPEDH

-506 DAFDL
+506 DAFHL

>member
-1 MAKIKTMYS
+1 MYS

-19 ILVGLFVVVTV
+19 IFVGLFVVVTV
-30 LLLYMNTPKTEV
+30 FLLYLNTPKTEI

-130 KEIVQSYGTTIDS
+130 KEIVQSYGTTVDS

-157 EEASQKGTAA
+157 EEASQKGSAA

-196 VASDD
+196 VASED

-206 TKKGVISEADT
+206 TKNGVISEADT
-217 SKEEGSS
+217 TKEEGSS

-254 DNFRVNTNV
+254 DNFRVNTSV
-263 VVNFDEIK
+263 TVNFDEIK
-271 QNTEHYPNDGKVRS
+271 QNTERYPNDGKVRS
-285 NQKDTSTDTSKGSAN
+285 NQKDTSTDTSKGSTN

-305 TASNADVPNY
+305 TAANADVPNY
-315 TEQNGD
+315 TEENGG

-354 TNVVVWVDQNALNKN
+354 TNVVVWVDQQALNNN

-378 AIGVSAGLTPNMTT
+378 AVGVSAGLTPNMATPEGA
-392 EEAGADGE
+392 EEGAT
-400 AAAAPTFE
+400 PTFE
-408 GTFQNGDVTIMPIQ
+408 GTFKNGDVTIMPIQ
-422 FLDNATPAEKDTTEK
+422 FLDNQTPVEKDAGKTP
-437 AEPASKA
+437 EPASKA

-454 FAVIAAGIIT
+454 FAIIAAGIIG
-464 YIILLKRKE
+464 YIIFLKRKE

-480 PEEKDY
+480 PEEVDY
-486 IPAEEAIINPEEH
+486 IPAEEAIVMPEDH

-506 DAFDL
+506 DAFHL

>member
-19 ILVGLFVVVTV
+19 IFVGLFVVVTV
-30 LLLYMNTPKTEV
+30 FLLYLNTPKTEI

-130 KEIVQSYGTTIDS
+130 KEIVQSYGTTVDS

-157 EEASQKGTAA
+157 EEASQKGSAA

-196 VASDD
+196 VASED

-206 TKKGVISEADT
+206 TKNGVISEADT
-217 SKEEGSS
+217 TKEEGSS

-254 DNFRVNTNV
+254 DNFRVNTSV
-263 VVNFDEIK
+263 TVNFDEIK
-271 QNTEHYPNDGKVRS
+271 QNTERYPNDGKVRS
-285 NQKDTSTDTSKGSAN
+285 NQKDTSTDTSKGSTN

-305 TASNADVPNY
+305 TAANADVPNY
-315 TEQNGD
+315 TEENGG

-354 TNVVVWVDQNALNKN
+354 TNVVVWVDQQALNNN

-378 AIGVSAGLTPNMTT
+378 AVGVSAGLTPNMATPEGA
-392 EEAGADGE
+392 EEGAT
-400 AAAAPTFE
+400 PTFE

-422 FLDNATPAEKDTTEK
+422 FLDNQAPVEKDTGKTP
-437 AEPASKA
+437 EPASKA

-454 FAVIAAGIIT
+454 FAIIAAGIIG
-464 YIILLKRKE
+464 YIIFLKRKE

-480 PEEKDY
+480 PEEVDY
-486 IPAEEAIINPEEH
+486 IPAEEAIVVPEDH

-506 DAFDL
+506 DAFHL

>member
-19 ILVGLFVVVTV
+19 IFVGLFVVVTV
-30 LLLYMNTPKTEV
+30 FLLYLNTPKTEI

-130 KEIVQSYGTTIDS
+130 KEIVQSYGTTVDS

-157 EEASQKGTAA
+157 EEASQKGSAA

-196 VASDD
+196 VASED

-206 TKKGVISEADT
+206 TKNGVISEADT
-217 SKEEGSS
+217 TKEEGSS

-254 DNFRVNTNV
+254 DNFRVNTSV
-263 VVNFDEIK
+263 TVNFDEIK
-271 QNTEHYPNDGKVRS
+271 QNTERYPNDGKVRS
-285 NQKDTSTDTSKGSAN
+285 NQKDTSTDTSKGSTN

-305 TASNADVPNY
+305 TAANADVPNY
-315 TEQNGD
+315 TEENGG

-354 TNVVVWVDQNALNKN
+354 TNVVVWVDQQALNNN

-378 AIGVSAGLTPNMTT
+378 AVGVSAGLTPNMATPEGA
-392 EEAGADGE
+392 EEGAT
-400 AAAAPTFE
+400 PTFE
-408 GTFQNGDVTIMPIQ
+408 GTFKNGDVTIMPIQ
-422 FLDNATPAEKDTTEK
+422 FLDNQTPVEKDAGKTP
-437 AEPASKA
+437 EPASKA

-454 FAVIAAGIIT
+454 FAIIAAGIIG
-464 YIILLKRKE
+464 YIIFLKRKE

-480 PEEKDY
+480 PEEVDY
-486 IPAEEAIINPEEH
+486 IPAEEAIVMPEDH

-506 DAFDL
+506 DAFHL